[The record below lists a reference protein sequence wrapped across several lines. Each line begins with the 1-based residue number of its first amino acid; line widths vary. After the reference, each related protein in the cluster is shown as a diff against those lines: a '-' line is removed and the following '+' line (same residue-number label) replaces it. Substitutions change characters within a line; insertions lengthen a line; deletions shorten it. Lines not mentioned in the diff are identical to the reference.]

1 MAKNVSVAL
10 DLILIP
16 PIHLAI
22 HLAIQTPFRLFESQ
36 IDCSTWKPMRGIGV
50 LSIAAWLKMEC
61 AYHRVVVWRWVVTGD
76 FLMVV
81 VSIRKSVLEFLNLC
95 EALR

>member
-1 MAKNVSVAL
+1 
-10 DLILIP
+10 
-16 PIHLAI
+16 
-22 HLAIQTPFRLFESQ
+22 
-36 IDCSTWKPMRGIGV
+36 
-50 LSIAAWLKMEC
+50 MEC

-76 FLMVV
+76 FLMFV